1 MDCLVSPT
9 IRSVQIMRVPVLM
22 FDFGNVLGFFDY
34 STVFHSF
41 GLKLGLSAEQF
52 EAMMYERGAARLG
65 LEFERGRLTAEE
77 FARQVTE
84 LAGLEMSFEE
94 FAVHWPDIFTLN
106 EPVARLAAALKQ
118 RGYTLL
124 LGSNTNVLHARFYR
138 RRFAAALAPF
148 DHFVFSYEIGE
159 LKPTPAFFK
168 ACVNLVGAPSGSC
181 IFIDDAP
188 ANVEGARASGLQ
200 AVHYRDTPSLIAELR
215 RLGVEV
221 PDIES

>member
-1 MDCLVSPT
+1 
-9 IRSVQIMRVPVLM
+9 MRIPVLM
-22 FDFGNVLGFFDY
+22 FDFGNVVGFFDY
-34 STVFHSF
+34 ATVFHRF
-41 GLKLGLSAEQF
+41 GLKLGLSAQQF
-52 EAMMYERGAARLG
+52 ESMMYERGGARLG
-65 LEFERGRLTAEE
+65 LEFESGRLTAEE

-94 FAVHWPDIFTLN
+94 FEVHWPDIFTLN
-106 EPVARLAAALKQ
+106 EPVARLVAALKQ

-138 RRFAAALAPF
+138 RRFEAALAPF

-159 LKPTPAFFK
+159 LKPAPAFFK
-168 ACVNLVGAPSGSC
+168 ACVDLVGAPPGSC
-181 IFIDDAP
+181 IFIDDALP
-188 ANVEGARASGLQ
+188 NVEGARASGLQ

-221 PDIES
+221 PVIES

>member
-1 MDCLVSPT
+1 
-9 IRSVQIMRVPVLM
+9 MRIPVLM
-22 FDFGNVLGFFDY
+22 FDFGNVIGFFDY
-34 STVFHSF
+34 SAMFHRF
-41 GLKLGLSAEQF
+41 GQSLGLTAEQF
-52 EAMMYERGAARLG
+52 ESMIYERGAARLG
-65 LEFERGRLTAEE
+65 IEFESGRLTAEE

-94 FAVHWPDIFTLN
+94 FEVHWPDIFTLN
-106 EPVARLAAALKQ
+106 EPVARLVAALKES
-118 RGYTLL
+118 GYTLL

-138 RRFAAALAPF
+138 RTFEAALAPF

-159 LKPTPAFFK
+159 LKPAQAFFK
-168 ACVNLVGAPSGSC
+168 ACVDKIGAPPGSC
-181 IFIDDAP
+181 IFIDDAL

-200 AVHYRDTPSLIAELR
+200 AVHYRDTPRLIGDLR

>member
-1 MDCLVSPT
+1 
-9 IRSVQIMRVPVLM
+9 MRIPVLM
-22 FDFGNVLGFFDY
+22 FDFGNVVGFFDY
-34 STVFHSF
+34 STVYHRL

-52 EAMMYERGAARLG
+52 EAMMYERGATRLG
-65 LEFERGRLTAEE
+65 VEFESGRLTAEE

-94 FAVHWPDIFTLN
+94 FEVHWPDIFTLN

-118 RGYTLL
+118 RRYILL

-138 RRFAAALAPF
+138 RRFEEALAPF

-159 LKPTPAFFK
+159 LKPAPAFFI
-168 ACVNLVGAPSGSC
+168 ACVDRVGAPPGSC
-181 IFIDDAP
+181 IFIDDAL
-188 ANVEGARASGLQ
+188 ANVEGARAAGLQ

-221 PDIES
+221 PDLES

>member
-1 MDCLVSPT
+1 
-9 IRSVQIMRVPVLM
+9 MRIPVLM
-22 FDFGNVLGFFDY
+22 FDFGNVVGFFDY
-34 STVFHSF
+34 SAVFHRL
-41 GLKLGLSAEQF
+41 GLRLGLSAEQF
-52 EAMMYERGAARLG
+52 EAMLYERGAARLE
-65 LEFERGRLTAEE
+65 LEFESGKLTAEE

-106 EPVARLAAALKQ
+106 EPVARLAAELKQ

-138 RRFAAALAPF
+138 QRFAAALAPF

-159 LKPTPAFFK
+159 LKPTAAFFK
-168 ACVNLVGAPSGSC
+168 VCVDRVGTSPDSC
-181 IFIDDAP
+181 IFIDDAL

-215 RLGVEV
+215 CLGVEV
-221 PDIES
+221 PDLES

>member
-1 MDCLVSPT
+1 
-9 IRSVQIMRVPVLM
+9 MRLPVLM
-22 FDFGNVLGFFDY
+22 FDFGNVVGFFDY
-34 STVFHSF
+34 STVFHRF

-65 LEFERGRLTAEE
+65 LEFESGRLTAEE
-77 FARQVTE
+77 FAHQMTE
-84 LAGLEMSFEE
+84 MAGLEMTFEE
-94 FAVHWPDIFTLN
+94 FEIHWPDIFTLN

-118 RGYTLL
+118 RGYSLL

-138 RRFAAALAPF
+138 RTFAAALTPF

-168 ACVNLVGAPSGSC
+168 ACLDRVGAAPGSC
-181 IFIDDAP
+181 IFIDDAL

-200 AVHYRDTPSLIAELR
+200 AVHYRDTPSLITELR
-215 RLGVEV
+215 GLGVEV
-221 PDIES
+221 PDLGS

>member
-1 MDCLVSPT
+1 
-9 IRSVQIMRVPVLM
+9 M
-22 FDFGNVLGFFDY
+22 FDFGNVVGFFDY
-34 STVFHSF
+34 ATVFHRF

-52 EAMMYERGAARLG
+52 ESRIYERGAARLG
-65 LEFERGRLTAEE
+65 LEFESGRLTAEE

-94 FAVHWPDIFTLN
+94 FEVHWPDIFTLN
-106 EPVARLAAALKQ
+106 EPVARLIAALKQ

-138 RRFAAALAPF
+138 RRFEEALAPF

-159 LKPTPAFFK
+159 LKPAPAFFK
-168 ACVNLVGAPSGSC
+168 ACVDLVGAVPGSC
-181 IFIDDAP
+181 IFIDDALP
-188 ANVEGARASGLQ
+188 NVEGARASGLQ
-200 AVHYRDTPSLIAELR
+200 AVHYRDTPSLIAELG

-221 PDIES
+221 PVIAS

>member
-1 MDCLVSPT
+1 
-9 IRSVQIMRVPVLM
+9 MRIPVLM
-22 FDFGNVLGFFDY
+22 FDFGNVVGFFDY
-34 STVFHSF
+34 STVYHRL

-65 LEFERGRLTAEE
+65 VEFESGRLTAEE

-94 FAVHWPDIFTLN
+94 FEVHWSDIFTLN

-118 RGYTLL
+118 RRYTLL

-138 RRFAAALAPF
+138 RRFEEALAPF

-159 LKPTPAFFK
+159 LKPASAFFK
-168 ACVNLVGAPSGSC
+168 ACVDRVGAPPGSC
-181 IFIDDAP
+181 IFIDDAL
-188 ANVEGARASGLQ
+188 ANVEGARAAGLQ
-200 AVHYRDTPSLIAELR
+200 AVHYRDTPSLIAQLR
-215 RLGVEV
+215 RLGVEI

>member
-1 MDCLVSPT
+1 MDCLVLPT
-9 IRSVQIMRVPVLM
+9 IRSVQVMRIPVLM

-34 STVFHSF
+34 GTVFHRF
-41 GLKLGLSAEQF
+41 GLRLGLSAEQF
-52 EAMMYERGAARLG
+52 EALMYERGAARLG
-65 LEFERGRLTAEE
+65 LEFESGRLTAEE

-124 LGSNTNVLHARFYR
+124 LGSNTNVMHAQFYR
-138 RRFAAALAPF
+138 RSFAAALAPF

-168 ACVNLVGAPSGSC
+168 ACVDRVASAPGSC
-181 IFIDDAP
+181 IFIDDAL